1 MLTKEIIKSNK
12 GLEGL
17 TDEQLNILV
26 TLSQND
32 ENNVIGAK
40 FSEVYQKLDATIA
53 KETGISRNGDE
64 KTYNYLERAA
74 RELKSQLKS
83 VEPLNAKI
91 AELTSEKQRLEEAIK
106 SGQGNDELKK
116 QLEQAKADF
125 SAVTKQFNDLK
136 KDFEKSNAQHAKEL
150 LDVNITNELSK
161 ASTGL
166 QFKKDLPTGVTSM
179 ILEQTLAKVKGMN
192 PEFID
197 NGQGGKILAFK
208 DSTGAIIRNPENQ
221 LKPFMAS
228 ELITKELKSMGVL
241 DEGRKATGAGS
252 QTPSAGGSGGGAFT
266 IDISGAR
273 TRSEAQDIIATSL
286 MQQGLTN
293 GSDKFQEAMDKAW
306 TDNNVSSLPIN

>member
-40 FSEVYQKLDATIA
+40 FSEVYQTLDATIA
-53 KETGISRNGDE
+53 KETGIARNGDE
-64 KTYNYLERAA
+64 KTYNYLGRAA

-116 QLEQAKADF
+116 QLEQSKADF
-125 SAVTKQFNDLK
+125 LAVTKQFNDLK
-136 KDFEKSNAQHAKEL
+136 KDFEKASKQHGQEL
-150 LDVNITNELSK
+150 LNVNIANELSK
-161 ASTGL
+161 ASAGI
-166 QFKKDLPTGVTSM
+166 QFKKDLPTGVTSV
-179 ILEQTLAKVKGMN
+179 ILEQTLAKVKAMN

-208 DSTGAIIRNPENQ
+208 DSTGAIMRNTENQ
-221 LKPFMAS
+221 LNPFTAS
-228 ELITKELKSMGVL
+228 ELITRELKTMGVL
-241 DEGRKATGAGS
+241 DEGRKQTGAGTGTQETNS
-252 QTPSAGGSGGGAFT
+252 RAGTGTFV
-266 IDISGAR
+266 
-273 TRSEAQDIIATSL
+273 
-286 MQQGLTN
+286 MGL
-293 GSDKFQEAMDKAW
+293 S
-306 TDNNVSSLPIN
+306 

>member
-53 KETGISRNGDE
+53 KETGIARNGDE

-106 SGQGNDELKK
+106 LGQGNDELKK

-136 KDFEKSNAQHAKEL
+136 KDFEKSNAQHVKEL

-166 QFKKDLPTGVTSM
+166 QFKKDLPSGVTSL

-208 DSTGAIIRNPENQ
+208 DSTGAILRNPENQ

-241 DEGRKATGAGS
+241 DEGRRASGAGS
-252 QTPSAGGSGGGAFT
+252 QAQPTGGTGDGVFT

-273 TRSEAQDIIATSL
+273 TRSEAQDIIATAL

-306 TDNNVSSLPIN
+306 SDNNVSSLPIN

>member
-53 KETGISRNGDE
+53 KETGIARNGDE

-161 ASTGL
+161 ASTGI
-166 QFKKDLPTGVTSM
+166 QFKKDLPTGVTSL

-208 DSTGAIIRNPENQ
+208 DSTGAILRNPENQ

-252 QTPSAGGSGGGAFT
+252 QTPPAGGAGGGAFT

-273 TRSEAQDIIATSL
+273 TRSEAQDIIATAL

-306 TDNNVSSLPIN
+306 ADNNVSSLPIN